1 MVRNYLIIAH
11 PFLFLGETC
20 NNTGF
25 ELACI
30 FSWAFAKT
38 PLLQKSYIFFL
49 YWLCG
54 LKMVSA
60 SLFRPYPSFLF
71 LLVVVLA
78 SLSKVAVAAS
88 SSSNNNDDDVIQV
101 KAPVVTESL
110 YDESMPLLFGTYVC
124 ESEAKCVC
132 CRIYRTAP
140 YHLIVYV
147 LYILYRIV
155 HSYTYSMDIDAR
167 MLLLLLLR
175 TVPCSCNPF
184 W

>member
-1 MVRNYLIIAH
+1 
-11 PFLFLGETC
+11 
-20 NNTGF
+20 
-25 ELACI
+25 
-30 FSWAFAKT
+30 
-38 PLLQKSYIFFL
+38 
-49 YWLCG
+49 
-54 LKMVSA
+54 MVSS

-78 SLSKVAVAAS
+78 SLSKVAGAAS

-124 ESEAKCVC
+124 ESEAKC
-132 CRIYRTAP
+132 A

-147 LYILYRIV
+147 LYIFYRSV

-167 MLLLLLLR
+167 MLLLLR
-175 TVPCSCNPF
+175 TVPCSCNTF
-184 W
+184 